1 MAGRLSKTGGF
12 LRKALLWLLRVYSYL
27 FHLLLSLFLLGIAL
41 VVLIEGQHNLKL
53 DMLPWAGAALTRA
66 VLLLGLAG
74 LLCLGLAILGK
85 VRWLFPLWTLI
96 ALALMIRGFFLS
108 GYSFSGESHFRLIV
122 WATVGAL
129 LAVLGSLS
137 LFGRKSRR

>member
-1 MAGRLSKTGGF
+1 
-12 LRKALLWLLRVYSYL
+12 
-27 FHLLLSLFLLGIAL
+27 LFLLGIAL

-74 LLCLGLAILGK
+74 LLCLGLAVLGK
-85 VRWLFPLWTLI
+85 LRWLFPLW
-96 ALALMIRGFFLS
+96 ALVAMALMIRGFFLG
-108 GYSFSGESHFRLIV
+108 GYSFSGASQFKLIV
-122 WATVGAL
+122 WLTVGAA
-129 LAVLGSLS
+129 LAFLGSLS